1 MPKNKIARKS
11 SKIDMTAM
19 VDLAFLLLT
28 FFMLATNFKAEEAAK
43 VETPGSV
50 SDTVIPERDIMM
62 ITVNDSGQV
71 FLGIDNRDSRV
82 TMIKKIAS
90 VNKWQLTEDEVK
102 AFSLETNFGMSFSE
116 LKQWMNLSPAE
127 REKYTQKGIP
137 CDTLINE
144 LPQWIMQGRYAHKE
158 VKEADLRLVIKA
170 DKNTKCPA
178 FSNVMETLRELRVH
192 NFALIT
198 TLENDPRK
206 SQP

>member
-50 SDTVIPERDIMM
+50 SDTVIPEKDIMM
-62 ITVNDSGQV
+62 VTINDSGQV
-71 FLGIDNRDSRV
+71 YIGIDNRDSRV
-82 TMIKKIAS
+82 ALIKKIAS
-90 VNKWQLTEDEVK
+90 VNKWALSEDEVK
-102 AFSLETNFGMSFSE
+102 AFSLETNFGMSFSD
-116 LKQWMNLSPAE
+116 LKKWMSLSPAE
-127 REKYTQKGIP
+127 REKFTQNGIP

-158 VKEADLRLVIKA
+158 VKETDLRLVIKA
-170 DKNTKCPA
+170 DKNTKFPA
-178 FSNVMETLRELRVH
+178 FSNVMETFRELRVH

-198 TLENDPRK
+198 TLENDPRN
-206 SQP
+206 SQ

>member
-50 SDTVIPERDIMM
+50 SDTVIPEKDIMM
-62 ITVNDSGQV
+62 VTINDSGRV
-71 FLGIDNRDSRV
+71 YIGIDNRDSRV
-82 TMIKKIAS
+82 ALIKKIAS
-90 VNKWQLTEDEVK
+90 VNKWALSEDEVK
-102 AFSLETNFGMSFSE
+102 AFSLETNFGMSFSD
-116 LKQWMNLSPAE
+116 LKKWMSLPPGE
-127 REKYTQKGIP
+127 REKFSQNGIP

-158 VKEADLRLVIKA
+158 VKETDLRLVIKA
-170 DKNTKCPA
+170 DKNTKFPA
-178 FSNVMETLRELRVH
+178 FSNVMETFRELRVH

-206 SQP
+206 SQ